1 MGRSSTTVDAPSST
15 ASIGAT
21 GVATFSHGISRKRP
35 CLAPSSRVQAMPGPA
50 PPRHAKPRRDIFNR
64 GTPPSSSV
72 LQFDHPLYVEPPV
85 VAARLRPPVAE
96 PDTAAAR
103 GQPRRQL
110 VLVHQ
115 CCRARGTDRNW
126 TRVDRKMSW
135 SPAASS
141 SQQRARVL
149 TDVKARR
156 FAPPPLR
163 GADGLD
169 AGSAH
174 ARPDWLLPTMLT
186 HTPPTCCGR
195 RPVQNDALS
204 GDR

>member
-1 MGRSSTTVDAPSST
+1 MNTGRAKLTELPIIGPRLAEIGDIVDGRLARALNATSSLGAQLD
-15 ASIGAT
+15 SIADTLLFLAAAG
-21 GVATFSHGISRKRP
+21 GI
-35 CLAPSSRVQAMPGPA
+35 AVF
-50 PPRHAKPRRDIFNR
+50 HAEVISK
-64 GTPPSSSV
+64 
-72 LQFDHPLYVEPPV
+72 HPV
-85 VAARLRPPVAE
+85 VFTLVPSAWIAENLVALWRYGRLSSFHTYLSR
-96 PDTAAAR
+96 AAAVAM
-103 GQPRRQL
+103 GL
-110 VLVHQ
+110 FVG

-126 TRVDRKMSW
+126 TRVDRKMLW

-156 FAPPPLR
+156 FAPHPLR

-186 HTPPTCCGR
+186 HTPPTC
-195 RPVQNDALS
+195 
-204 GDR
+204 